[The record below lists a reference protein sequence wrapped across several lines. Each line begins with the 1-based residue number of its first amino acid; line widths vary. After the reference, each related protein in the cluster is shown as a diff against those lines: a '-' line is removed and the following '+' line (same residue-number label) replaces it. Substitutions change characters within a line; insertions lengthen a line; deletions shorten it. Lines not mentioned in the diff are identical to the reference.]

1 MKILPVVA
9 LFIIAHSAEASS
21 GEPPRGEWRHTDIR
35 SIEILPGGACI
46 RLWIEE
52 RTYNIVPAGDSRFSG
67 TYFNVIRAA
76 PVGAPSFR
84 AECKFPPPADNP
96 VATQI
101 RGWSI
106 IGNKT
111 PEQAWRV
118 RAQPGLPGGDLRV
131 FKTEEFETK
140 LYRRG
145 DHLVDSNGSANPDEA
160 LLFRPPSPSPAS
172 ARTALEETVRRL
184 HGGFCL
190 EVMLKLAPGQEDA
203 VRELC
208 SLRQRMTQI
217 AGSLLSISVDSA
229 TELDRVPVGFPR
241 TPSNGYRRQ
250 RGVFFSFLGRY
261 EKQQIPGHAV
271 VVEEEG
277 AWRVDLLWF

>member
-1 MKILPVVA
+1 MNILPIMA
-9 LFIIAHSAEASS
+9 LFILAHSPDAGS
-21 GEPPRGEWRHTDIR
+21 GERPRGEWHHTDIR

-46 RLWIEE
+46 RLWLEE
-52 RTYNIVPAGDSRFSG
+52 RTYNIVPAGDSRFTG

-84 AECKFPPPADNP
+84 EECKFPPPAANP

-106 IGNKT
+106 VGSKT

-118 RAQPGLPGGDLRV
+118 RAQPGAPGGDLRI

-140 LYRRG
+140 LYREG
-145 DHLVDSNGSANPDEA
+145 DHLVDSNGDSASSDA
-160 LLFRPPSPSPAS
+160 LLFRPPAPPPAP
-172 ARTALEETVRRL
+172 ARAALEDTIRRL

-203 VRELC
+203 ARELC
-208 SLRQRMTQI
+208 VLRQRMTQI
-217 AGSLLSISVDSA
+217 AGNLLSISVESA
-229 TELDRVPVGFPR
+229 TELDRMPVGFPR
-241 TPSNGYRRQ
+241 TPANGYRRQ
-250 RGVFFSFLGRY
+250 RGVFFSFLGSF
-261 EKQQIPGHAV
+261 EKQRIPGHAV